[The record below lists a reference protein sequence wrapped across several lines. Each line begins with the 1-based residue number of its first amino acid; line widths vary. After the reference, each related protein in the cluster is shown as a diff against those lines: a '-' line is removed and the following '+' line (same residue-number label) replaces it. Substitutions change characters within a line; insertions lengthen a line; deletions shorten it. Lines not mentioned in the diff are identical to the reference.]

1 MEADLLPMLATVAAG
16 TVPAAVTPSRRAAV
30 CVTVASGG
38 YPGQYATGIPIGGI
52 EDAEAIGGVQVF
64 HAGTA
69 RRDGRLVTSGGRVL
83 GVTAVGDDVPQAI
96 EAAYEAVARIRFDG
110 MHFRRDIGRRRAV
123 AVYES
128 LVTNPIRVGI
138 VLGSDSDLD
147 VMLDAVKV
155 LDALEVGSEVVVAS
169 AHRTPRKTEE
179 YASTAEARGLGVLIG
194 AAGGA
199 AALPGVLAAS
209 TSLPVIG
216 VPIAATPLGGMD
228 ALLSIVQMPKGVP
241 VATVAIGA
249 WGAANAG
256 ILAAQI
262 LSVGDAALRKRLAAY
277 RQKLAGEV
285 EERARRVADK
295 LKSRG

>member
-1 MEADLLPMLATVAAG
+1 V
-16 TVPAAVTPSRRAAV
+16 VT
-30 CVTVASGG
+30 
-38 YPGQYATGIPIGGI
+38 
-52 EDAEAIGGVQVF
+52 
-64 HAGTA
+64 H
-69 RRDGRLVTSGGRVL
+69 
-83 GVTAVGDDVPQAI
+83 
-96 EAAYEAVARIRFDG
+96 
-110 MHFRRDIGRRRAV
+110 
-123 AVYES
+123 
-128 LVTNPIRVGI
+128 PIRVGI

-199 AALPGVLAAS
+199 AALP
-209 TSLPVIG
+209 VIG

-262 LSVGDAALRKRLAAY
+262 LAVGDAALRRRLAAY
-277 RQKLAGEV
+277 RERLAGEV